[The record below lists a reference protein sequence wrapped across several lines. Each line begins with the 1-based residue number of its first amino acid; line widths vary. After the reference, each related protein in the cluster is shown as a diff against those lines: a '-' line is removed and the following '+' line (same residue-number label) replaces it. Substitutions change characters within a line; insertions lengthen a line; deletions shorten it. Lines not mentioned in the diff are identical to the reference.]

1 MALKSI
7 SNASFFKG
15 VLVSATWTP
24 SAPRLIVTARS
35 SSKNRYTKYPVIKDD
50 IEGTGTFVELT
61 ISTTYLRVG
70 LTESAAMILQD
81 GIEGAQFAEDDNT
94 STSGG
99 YSEQDRITHAF
110 QHEYTVEKKLTKMVD
125 WVEGIPEEE
134 AP

>member
-7 SNASFFKG
+7 SNASFFNG

-24 SAPRLIVTARS
+24 SEPRLLITNRA

-61 ISTTYLRVG
+61 TSTTYLRVG
-70 LTESAAMILQD
+70 ITQAAAIILQD
-81 GIEGAQFAEDDNT
+81 GIEGVQFSEDENT

-110 QHEYTVEKKLTKMVD
+110 QHEFTVEKKQTKMVA

-134 AP
+134 AT